1 MIMQMGSDEFHKFP
15 FFWGVCDGIVENCT
29 DEPELMLEHF
39 SMDIKNMY
47 GFLVILVCFARK

>member
-1 MIMQMGSDEFHKFP
+1 MCSDEFYKFS
-15 FFWGVCDGIVENCT
+15 FLGVCDGMVEKFT